1 MPDRRYK
8 RNQETIPKPEFDEIF
23 FEIVDSGQ
31 FVDKGNFGMSKQMP
45 FEVRSMSRT
54 YEGNGIHMTTQ
65 NLKDVIAN
73 FVKTKFGNKGFIYE
87 NNLTRIV
94 RWVIKENEAPERYV
108 IDYETGEIVGTHK
121 YGVGFVVN
129 KIGERMGYESH
140 PTSIPNGTKME
151 KSDHELEKERNYR
164 NELGMDRDDF
174 SSLRDR
180 KEDYYDEEDF

>member
-94 RWVIKENEAPERYV
+94 R
-108 IDYETGEIVGTHK
+108 
-121 YGVGFVVN
+121 
-129 KIGERMGYESH
+129 
-140 PTSIPNGTKME
+140 
-151 KSDHELEKERNYR
+151 
-164 NELGMDRDDF
+164 
-174 SSLRDR
+174 
-180 KEDYYDEEDF
+180 